1 MRNTAIVIIA
11 IGVVIGA
18 VMPAPRKSVPA
29 GAAPSLAGATPSPA
43 GATPSPAGAT
53 PIPAGTPRDSE
64 MPRETVLARSG
75 AGHFLA
81 VADVNR
87 MPVRFVVDTG
97 ADTVALTV
105 EDAERAGV
113 RFDRA
118 QFQMVGQ
125 GAGGPVMG
133 QVVTI
138 DEITLDGKR
147 ATAVPGVVLEGAS
160 VSLLGHSY
168 LRQLAS
174 VSIEGDTM
182 RLR

>member
-43 GATPSPAGAT
+43 GATP
-53 PIPAGTPRDSE
+53 IPAGTPRDSE
-64 MPRETVLARSG
+64 MPRETVLARSD

>member
-1 MRNTAIVIIA
+1 MIIA

-43 GATPSPAGAT
+43 GATP
-53 PIPAGTPRDSE
+53 IPDGTPRDSE

-118 QFQMVGQ
+118 QFQTVGQ

>member
-43 GATPSPAGAT
+43 GATP
-53 PIPAGTPRDSE
+53 IPAGTPRDSE
-64 MPRETVLARSG
+64 MPRETVLARSD

-87 MPVRFVVDTG
+87 MSVRFVVDTG